1 MNVSPPAPV
10 ALFEGTAAVRRVRAL
25 HELPFRPRSR
35 SRLSGLAL
43 KTRTSR
49 RTKRFMVPGRVQKTV
64 GAFHDRNS
72 QTRMTNDEIRR
83 NDQTRM
89 DETGDCATQSIW
101 TFELRISFVIRHS
114 SFNDICK
121 SGSWSQCMRKKRKGA
136 FHESPIP
143 FGIPLRM
150 KEYNVRRVGLG
161 VRNLF
166 RSGGGRTE
174 VRAPRTTRRT
184 LYFFM
189 SSSSKPSHSIENEDE
204 DKSAVHGQ
212 PSWSGKPGVREPGE
226 LPRSRAVRF
235 LGRPTACSNWPRSSP
250 RRRRLNPRPSR
261 EGTRCCSWFSSV
273 C

>member
-1 MNVSPPAPV
+1 
-10 ALFEGTAAVRRVRAL
+10 
-25 HELPFRPRSR
+25 
-35 SRLSGLAL
+35 
-43 KTRTSR
+43 
-49 RTKRFMVPGRVQKTV
+49 MVPGRVQKTV

-174 VRAPRTTRRT
+174 VRAPDGLRRC
-184 LYFFM
+184 
-189 SSSSKPSHSIENEDE
+189 
-204 DKSAVHGQ
+204 
-212 PSWSGKPGVREPGE
+212 
-226 LPRSRAVRF
+226 RSEATV
-235 LGRPTACSNWPRSSP
+235 PY
-250 RRRRLNPRPSR
+250 RRLGVSKSTVDSHFRGNRTVPFGDAELFCDCLRNQRPVNVIKMTPR
-261 EGTRCCSWFSSV
+261 CD
-273 C
+273 